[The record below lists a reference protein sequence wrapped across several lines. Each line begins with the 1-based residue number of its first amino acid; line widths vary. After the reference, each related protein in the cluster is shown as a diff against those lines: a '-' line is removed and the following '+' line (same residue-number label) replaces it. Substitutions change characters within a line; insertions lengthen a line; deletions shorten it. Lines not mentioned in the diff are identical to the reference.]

1 MTDAPKRWTLAPLVV
16 TLAVLVIA
24 SCSGRSEVATTIT
37 PQPTAT
43 SVLVD
48 VGEAT
53 VVERDDGVASRG
65 GRAGAADDSPWPLVG
80 FVAVVM
86 LGGVLFAGY
95 VIARRRD

>member
-1 MTDAPKRWTLAPLVV
+1 MTDIPKRWRLAALVV
-16 TLAVLVIA
+16 TVAVLVLA

-48 VGEAT
+48 IGEAT
-53 VVERDDGVASRG
+53 VVDKVDEVASRSDRG
-65 GRAGAADDSPWPLVG
+65 GAAEDSPWPLVG